1 MKIPVNLSLFYSN
14 NIIQGVVT
22 YLEIGSDT
30 RVKTNIIS
38 SADRLEYAEVNHAQP
53 PTSVKNEVGEF
64 I

>member
-1 MKIPVNLSLFYSN
+1 M
-14 NIIQGVVT
+14 T

-38 SADRLEYAEVNHAQP
+38 SADRLEYYAEVNHAQP
-53 PTSVKNEVGEF
+53 QTSVKNEVGEF